1 MRTLLAILMLCPAI
15 AHAADIFL
23 EIKIIKCESSFRE
36 EVWGDDRKS
45 YGLAQFRKATFY
57 EFAAASI
64 KDGTWNH
71 KVLGAPNIKNSQQQ
85 MFLLDWG
92 INKGYGRRWTC
103 YRKIKGDRNA
113 KN

>member
-1 MRTLLAILMLCPAI
+1 MRTLFLFLALSAS

-45 YGLAQFRKATFY
+45 YGIAQFRKPTFY

-64 KDGTWNH
+64 KEGSWNH
-71 KVLGAPNIKNSQQQ
+71 KVLGVPNIKNPQQQ

-92 INKGYGRRWTC
+92 LNHGYGRRWTC
-103 YRKIKGDRNA
+103 YRKIRGE
-113 KN
+113 